1 MFPNLAICVLG
12 TCINLTALR
21 NAKIV
26 YNFGLLSAI
35 GLSKHQRDNQ
45 KCLLK
50 TDACLIQV
58 HYNAAACFQE
68 MNTCLLNTGCL
79 LNRGGH

>member
-1 MFPNLAICVLG
+1 MHPQCTHIHQTEVVTTMSGSLQAGSTQTEALATVQP
-12 TCINLTALR
+12 
-21 NAKIV
+21 V
-26 YNFGLLSAI
+26 
-35 GLSKHQRDNQ
+35 LSKYQRDNKNV

-50 TDACLIQV
+50 AGAFQCSCL
-58 HYNAAACFQE
+58 FQE